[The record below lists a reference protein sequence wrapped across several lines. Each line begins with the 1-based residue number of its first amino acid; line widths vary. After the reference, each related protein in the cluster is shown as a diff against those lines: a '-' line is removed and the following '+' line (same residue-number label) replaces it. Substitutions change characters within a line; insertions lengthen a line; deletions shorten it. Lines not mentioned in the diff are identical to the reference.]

1 MCPTETGD
9 EASATTR
16 RVSAATAAASP
27 SVPVYRVVDAAELA
41 YLRAVGDFG
50 SNPSSSGKYFA
61 LTLSGAQ
68 AFARHPMNAGSRITQ
83 IELPLSIVLQGWH
96 FVDLGLFGAGSS
108 VFFEEV
114 QLHVVYGAMTVPAI
128 L

>member
-16 RVSAATAAASP
+16 RPSDATPAADP
-27 SVPVYRVVDAAELA
+27 SVPVYRVVDAVELA
-41 YLRAVGDFG
+41 YLRAAGNYG
-50 SNPSSSGKYFA
+50 SNPSHSGKYFA

-68 AFARHPMNAGSRITQ
+68 AFARHPMNTGGRITQ
-83 IELPLSIVLQGWH
+83 IELPLSIVVRGWH
-96 FVDLGLFGAGSS
+96 FIDLGLFGAGSS
-108 VFFEEV
+108 VFFEEG
-114 QLHVVYGAMTVPAI
+114 QLHMVYGAMTVPII